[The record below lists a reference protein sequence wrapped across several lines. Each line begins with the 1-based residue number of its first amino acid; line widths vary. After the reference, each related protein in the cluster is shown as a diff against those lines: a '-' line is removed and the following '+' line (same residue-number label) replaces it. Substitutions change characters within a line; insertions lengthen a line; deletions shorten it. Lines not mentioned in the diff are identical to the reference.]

1 MAFIDCTCSDLL
13 SSNTSDATAAVAH
26 ARTLYAS
33 CIDEASIERDG
44 VMSVLDIV
52 NNEFGGWP
60 ILHGA
65 TRNTPTFNLMDLLLQ
80 LRKYDNGIIFSV
92 ATATNQQ
99 NSSAYDIELGQGTLG
114 LQETEYY
121 NNETAITEAYRQF
134 MRDLAA
140 ELSNDTSA
148 ITNDV
153 RDMFLLEKAIAQV
166 GIELCAFELMLLV

>member
-1 MAFIDCTCSDLL
+1 ML
-13 SSNTSDATAAVAH
+13 S
-26 ARTLYAS
+26 
-33 CIDEASIERDG
+33 
-44 VMSVLDIV
+44 
-52 NNEFGGWP
+52 F
-60 ILHGA
+60 
-65 TRNTPTFNLMDLLLQ
+65 Q
-80 LRKYDNGIIFSV
+80 
-92 ATATNQQ
+92 
-99 NSSAYDIELGQGTLG
+99 LGQGTLG

-166 GIELCAFELMLLV
+166 IHSLHAFHSIIRHLHLVPLDCSRATSS